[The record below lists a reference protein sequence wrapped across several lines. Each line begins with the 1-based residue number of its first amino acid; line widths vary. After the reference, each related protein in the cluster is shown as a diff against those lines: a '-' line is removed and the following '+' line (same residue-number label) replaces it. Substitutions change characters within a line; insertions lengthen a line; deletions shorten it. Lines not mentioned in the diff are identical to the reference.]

1 MARYVVI
8 LYPSREQI
16 NKGISQTRK
25 TADSLPTARKIAT
38 KFIGKDTKA
47 EVEVYKGTVGIG
59 SAKVY
64 QITKPK
70 EDRFPAWSNGRL
82 LPARKDIYHCEVFKD
97 GRWDGQK
104 YIDSDGKFT
113 TP

>member
-38 KFIGKDTKA
+38 KFIGRDTKA

-70 EDRFPAWSNGRL
+70 EDRFSAWSNGRL
-82 LPARKDIYHCEVFKD
+82 LSARKDIYRCEVFKNGHW
-97 GRWDGQK
+97 GRQK
-104 YIDSDGKFT
+104 YIDSDGEFT

>member
-1 MARYVVI
+1 MAKYLIV

-16 NKGISQTRK
+16 NKGIDQTRK

-47 EVEVYKGTVGIG
+47 EVEVYKVG

-70 EDRFPAWSNGRL
+70 EGRFSAWSNGRL
-82 LPARKDIYHCEVFKD
+82 LFARKGIYHCEVFKD